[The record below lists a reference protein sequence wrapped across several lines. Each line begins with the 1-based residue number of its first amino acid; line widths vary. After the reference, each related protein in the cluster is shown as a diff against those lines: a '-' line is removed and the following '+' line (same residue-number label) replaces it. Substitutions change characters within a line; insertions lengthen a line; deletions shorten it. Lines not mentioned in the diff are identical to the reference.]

1 MPIPSTG
8 LDRKTVLEELEH
20 ARAHDA
26 DWRRGRTFSLVYY
39 AGEDVLE
46 IIRAA
51 TSAYIH
57 ENGLSLDAF
66 PSLRRFEREV
76 LAFCADLY
84 GATTGSLTS
93 GGTESILMAVKA
105 ARDHA
110 RAHRPEVLAPEILVP
125 ITAHPAFDKAA
136 ALLGITIRHAP
147 VCSDFR
153 VDLPALAALI
163 RPETILIVGT
173 AYTFP
178 HGVVDPIPQLAA
190 LAQQHGILCHVD
202 ACLGGF
208 VLAFAGDAGGQP
220 VEFDFRVPGVTS
232 MSADLHKYGYAAK
245 GASVVLYR
253 DRALRKHQFF
263 VTTDW
268 PGGIYGSPTMAG
280 TRPGGAI
287 AAAWA
292 VIRYLGRDGYVRL
305 TRVVLDTARRLRE
318 GVADTPGLRILGD
331 PHHSVFAFTGDDSG
345 AAPLDI
351 FAVDERM
358 RARGWFLDRLQL
370 PAAVQV
376 IVTPAHEH
384 VVDAFLAD
392 LRAVTAEVREGG
404 LPAVADGAIYGALTS
419 IPDRGLVRDLV
430 LDWMDGLDQP

>member
-1 MPIPSTG
+1 MPIPPSG
-8 LDRKTVLEELEH
+8 ADRATVENEL
-20 ARAHDA
+20 AMASANDA

-39 AGEDVLE
+39 AGEDVLAV
-46 IIRAA
+46 IRAA
-51 TSAYIH
+51 YSTYIH

-76 LAFCADLY
+76 IAFCAELFA
-84 GATTGSLTS
+84 GTTGSLTS

-105 ARDHA
+105 ARDQA
-110 RAHRPEVLAPEILVP
+110 RALHPGIVAPEILVP
-125 ITAHPAFDKAA
+125 VTAHPAFDKAA
-136 ALLGITIRHAP
+136 AMLGIGIVHAP
-147 VCSDFR
+147 VGPDLR
-153 VDLPALAALI
+153 VDVGALTALI
-163 RPETILIVGT
+163 GPNTILIVGT

-178 HGVVDPIPQLAA
+178 HGMVDPIPELAA
-190 LAQQHGILCHVD
+190 LAASRGILCHVD

-208 VLAFAGDAGGQP
+208 ILAFAGDAGGEAVP
-220 VEFDFRVPGVTS
+220 FDFRVPGVTS

-253 DRALRKHQFF
+253 DRALRRHQFF
-263 VTTDW
+263 ATTDW

-292 VIRYLGRDGYVRL
+292 VIRHLGRDGYVRL
-305 TRVVLDTARRLRE
+305 TRLVLETSQRLRD
-318 GVADTPGLRILGD
+318 GISATPGLKILGD
-331 PHHSVFAFTGDDSG
+331 PHHSVFSFTGEG
-345 AAPLDI
+345 LDI

-358 RARGWFLDRLQL
+358 RARGWHLDRLQR
-370 PAAVQV
+370 PAGVQM

-384 VVDAFLAD
+384 VVDTFLAD
-392 LRAVTAEVREGG
+392 LREVTAEVREGG
-404 LPAVADGAIYGALTS
+404 LAAVADGAIYGALTS

-430 LDWMDGLDQP
+430 LDWIDGLDQP